1 MSDLLRRRQTHFV
14 LWCPATPVNAPELI
28 IGQIQN
34 GNPPTFKPLTRKTL
48 QQVNSAEGPVESLWE
63 LDASTLGLTDGASYH
78 YWFKVD
84 NTLPGST
91 GRIQTSDPLASA
103 VDYRLYAPANP
114 SIVHP
119 ASVIGWSGGKLVARD
134 PNGETGEGEVA
145 DFNQLAP
152 NNRLVIYELPTAW
165 GRTSGSDEFERAVGT
180 FRDARA
186 LVEEHFAGAN
196 FSELSVTRLDPP
208 YLVQLGVNAL
218 EMLPP
223 ADSVL
228 AREWGYGTSHYLAPD
243 YELGYPEG
251 NLSPTSNQDLTAFI
265 NACHDKG
272 IRIFLDLVLGFMR
285 EEPYRR
291 IDFDDFYLEDP
302 EKHPHDPDAFNSR
315 KGGGKEFRNPFGA
328 SCPRYVKTM
337 TTYDP
342 ISGEVK
348 NISPARQHMLTFLTR
363 WMQDFQIDGIRMDS
377 VENVANWDF
386 IRDFKNEARDQFKKR
401 YPAEGNGAE
410 AKFLV
415 VGEELELPPELITQK
430 RLDGLWNERFQ
441 GLVRAAI
448 LGENVDGLNFED
460 TVRHAIDCRM
470 ESVFTDGAQ
479 AINYLTSHDVEGF
492 RKERLYNLMQA
503 AVSLASAE
511 PLLNRGAIETAVRA
525 EIKGQGRE
533 PSEQE
538 VRDRAS
544 QIILH
549 KARLRRI
556 KLGFVCQLTAV
567 GIPMLLAGEE
577 FGDQHDLFDARGN
590 VTHQGGKQVD
600 PVNFSRFDEP
610 DRNELFQYVSR
621 LVHLRT
627 SHPALSVN
635 DTKFMHVDCEG
646 GKRVVVWQRG
656 SDADPV
662 VVVANFSDFTTPN
675 ALSAGSEYF
684 VPNWP
689 NTPAGNHWFEVTQ
702 SRDVKT
708 GRHNRESIFAWEAK
722 VYRLM
727 SGDNL

>member
-1 MSDLLRRRQTHFV
+1 M
-14 LWCPATPVNAPELI
+14 APV
-28 IGQIQN
+28 
-34 GNPPTFKPLTRKTL
+34 PLHRL
-48 QQVNSAEGPVESLWE
+48 Q
-63 LDASTLGLTDGASYH
+63 
-78 YWFKVD
+78 
-84 NTLPGST
+84 
-91 GRIQTSDPLASA
+91 
-103 VDYRLYAPANP
+103 
-114 SIVHP
+114 
-119 ASVIGWSGGKLVARD
+119 
-134 PNGETGEGEVA
+134 
-145 DFNQLAP
+145 
-152 NNRLVIYELPTAW
+152 
-165 GRTSGSDEFERAVGT
+165 
-180 FRDARA
+180 
-186 LVEEHFAGAN
+186 
-196 FSELSVTRLDPP
+196 
-208 YLVQLGVNAL
+208 
-218 EMLPP
+218 
-223 ADSVL
+223 
-228 AREWGYGTSHYLAPD
+228 
-243 YELGYPEG
+243 
-251 NLSPTSNQDLTAFI
+251 
-265 NACHDKG
+265 
-272 IRIFLDLVLGFMR
+272 
-285 EEPYRR
+285 
-291 IDFDDFYLEDP
+291 
-302 EKHPHDPDAFNSR
+302 
-315 KGGGKEFRNPFGA
+315 
-328 SCPRYVKTM
+328 
-337 TTYDP
+337 
-342 ISGEVK
+342 
-348 NISPARQHMLTFLTR
+348 R
-363 WMQDFQIDGIRMDS
+363 WMQDLQIDGIRMDS

-401 YPAEGNGAE
+401 YPAEGNGAD

-448 LGENVDGLNFED
+448 LGEHVDGLNFED

-511 PLLNRGAIETAVRA
+511 PLFNRGAIETAVRA

-533 PSEQE
+533 PSDHE

-567 GIPMLLAGEE
+567 GIPMILAGEE

-635 DTKFMHVDCEG
+635 DTKFIHVDFAV

-656 SDADPV
+656 SDPDPV

-689 NTPAGNHWFEVTQ
+689 NTPAGSHWLEVTQ
-702 SRDVKT
+702 GRDVQT

-727 SGDNL
+727 SGDNF